1 METSKSSLLSTDVL
15 TSSELGLSA
24 ASSIKH
30 NSEYIELSSV
40 ICNSYFTQHIIIS
53 SIVGSNKS
61 WQVLRDL
68 YIIYVQ
74 YTITLKILSFNL
86 IDKLTFT
93 VANKLGM

>member
-40 ICNSYFTQHIIIS
+40 ICNSYFTQQIIS